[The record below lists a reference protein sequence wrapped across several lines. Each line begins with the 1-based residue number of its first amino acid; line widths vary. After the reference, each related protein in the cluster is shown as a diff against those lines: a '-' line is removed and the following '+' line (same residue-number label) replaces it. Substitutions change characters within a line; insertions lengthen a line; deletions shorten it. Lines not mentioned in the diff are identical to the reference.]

1 MKFGDNLRKL
11 RKNKNY
17 SQEDLAFKVGVS
29 RQSVSKWETGEAYPE
44 MNNILELCKIFH
56 CKINELVNDSII
68 DVDSLDEEV
77 KMKVVKLK
85 EEKQKKVKLLSKII
99 AVMAKIG
106 RICLMV
112 AIPFVIFAMVVV
124 PIVLSKVDVKDNK
137 ITFSGID
144 DVVKVVEK
152 NNKIEV
158 TVNDKTVAN
167 EEDKE
172 AIAEIKKFLDKHS
185 DAEII
190 TYTELGCAFF
200 IAYLVILIM
209 ILKHMESLF
218 KNINKG
224 DTPFTLENVKHIK
237 HMAYLMIASIIFPA
251 VIGGIINGLM
261 DVDLNLNLSGT
272 NLIEILILFVM
283 AYVFEYGYEIQ
294 RDSQGKMY
302 GDFNE

>member
-1 MKFGDNLRKL
+1 
-11 RKNKNY
+11 
-17 SQEDLAFKVGVS
+17 
-29 RQSVSKWETGEAYPE
+29 

>member
-261 DVDLNLNLSGT
+261 DVDLDLNLSGT

>member
-1 MKFGDNLRKL
+1 MKFGDNLKTL
-11 RKNKNY
+11 RKSKNL
-17 SQEDLAFKVGVS
+17 SQEQLAEKVNVT

-85 EEKQKKVKLLSKII
+85 EEKQKKVKVLSKII
-99 AVMAKIG
+99 SVLAKIG
-106 RICLMV
+106 RICLMIV
-112 AIPFVIFAMVVV
+112 IPFIVLAMIIV

-137 ITFSGID
+137 ITFEGIN
-144 DVVKVVEK
+144 DVVKIVEK

-158 TVNDKTVAN
+158 TVNDKTIVD
-167 EEDKE
+167 EDDKDV
-172 AIAEIKKFLDKHS
+172 IVEIKKFLDKHS

-190 TYTELGCAFF
+190 TYTELGCTFA
-200 IAYLVILIM
+200 IAYIIIM
-209 ILKHMESLF
+209 IIILKHIELLF

-224 DTPFTLENVKHIK
+224 DTPFTLENVNHIK
-237 HMAYLMIASIIFPA
+237 KIAFLMIANIILPA
-251 VIGGIINGLM
+251 IIGGLFNGLM
-261 DVDLNLNLSGT
+261 GSDVDFNIGGS

-283 AYVFEYGYEIQ
+283 AYIFEYGYEIQ
-294 RDSQGKMY
+294 LDSKGKMY

>member
-85 EEKQKKVKLLSKII
+85 EEKQKKVKLLSKIV

-158 TVNDKTVAN
+158 TVNDKTLAN